1 MNSVDDELGLSYIDR
16 TEYEG
21 TSNVGLPMGRVES
34 SHSQEANQ
42 EQQPWVFA

>member
-34 SHSQEANQ
+34 GHSQEANQ